1 MINLEEIGQ
10 NHNSKIGQNTEDD
23 EYDDFHINN
32 VSLEVLTSRI
42 KQRN

>member
-1 MINLEEIGQ
+1 MINLEEVHQ
-10 NHNSKIGQNTEDD
+10 NQSSRIGQNTEDD

-42 KQRN
+42 K